1 MDLDPPVDLAV
12 PYKLQRGMIAADYA
26 KDLAKQL
33 SLTKKELE
41 NARSIQ
47 DNRADSHILFRGEDL
62 RLPSVEGDPVQRRDA

>member
-1 MDLDPPVDLAV
+1 MTEVD
-12 PYKLQRGMIAADYA
+12 KLVKLCEELSGWLYIQRGMIAADYA

-47 DNRADSHILFRGEDL
+47 DNRADTNIF
-62 RLPSVEGDPVQRRDA
+62 

>member
-1 MDLDPPVDLAV
+1 MTEVD
-12 PYKLQRGMIAADYA
+12 KLVKLCEELSGWLYIQRGMIAADYA

-47 DNRADSHILFRGEDL
+47 DNRADTNI
-62 RLPSVEGDPVQRRDA
+62 V

>member
-1 MDLDPPVDLAV
+1 MYSQYIEGGGMTEVD
-12 PYKLQRGMIAADYA
+12 KLLKLCEELCGWLYIQRGMIAADYA

-47 DNRADSHILFRGEDL
+47 DNRADTNL
-62 RLPSVEGDPVQRRDA
+62 V